1 MQHFGTKLRYLRR
14 QKRMTQRKLADLL
27 GFAAQS
33 YINALETGKKQPTV
47 QVVMR
52 ISQIFGVSTDILLWD
67 HLYLPEQEHCCTVST
82 TVSATMSRYV
92 GE

>member
-14 QKRMTQRKLADLL
+14 QQRMTQRTMADLL

-52 ISQIFGVSTDILLWD
+52 IAQIFGVSTDELLWD
-67 HLYLPEQEHCCTVST
+67 HIALPEQEQVRAVNNSL
-82 TVSATMSRYV
+82 SRYV

>member
-14 QKRMTQRKLADLL
+14 QKRMTQRALADLL

-52 ISQIFGVSTDILLWD
+52 ISQIFGVTTDDLLWD
-67 HLYLPEQEHCCTVST
+67 HLHLPGQEHYCSI
-82 TVSATMSRYV
+82 SAQVSRYV
-92 GE
+92 GER